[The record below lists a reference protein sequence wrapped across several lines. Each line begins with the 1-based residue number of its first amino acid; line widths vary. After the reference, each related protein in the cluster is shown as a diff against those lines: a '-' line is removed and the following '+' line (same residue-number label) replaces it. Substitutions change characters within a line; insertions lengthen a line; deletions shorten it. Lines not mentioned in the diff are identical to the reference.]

1 MSESSLMELLNISK
15 SYGQVKVLR
24 SVTLKIRR
32 GDFILIR
39 GKSGAGKT
47 TLLKIMGLMERPDSG
62 ELLISGRN
70 VSELSDEEMSRI
82 RLHDIGFVFQFFNL
96 IPSLTVLEN
105 LELPLALAGVGRDER
120 KRRALQLLDYFELR
134 GLANRFPATLSGG
147 ERQRVAIARAL
158 INNPKIVL
166 ADEPT
171 SSLDEENS
179 MLVIDLLTKVNEERG
194 LAIVMT
200 TTDLH
205 ENVPANRDYV
215 LKNGLLYERT
225 SQPRATSEKSR

>member
-105 LELPLALAGVGRDER
+105 LELPLALAGVRRDER

-225 SQPRATSEKSR
+225 SQP

>member
-225 SQPRATSEKSR
+225 SQP

>member
-70 VSELSDEEMSRI
+70 VSGLSDEEMSRI

-225 SQPRATSEKSR
+225 S

>member
-105 LELPLALAGVGRDER
+105 LELPLALAGVRRDER

-225 SQPRATSEKSR
+225 S

>member
-1 MSESSLMELLNISK
+1 
-15 SYGQVKVLR
+15 
-24 SVTLKIRR
+24 
-32 GDFILIR
+32 LIR

-70 VSELSDEEMSRI
+70 VSGLSDEEMSRI

>member
-225 SQPRATSEKSR
+225 S

>member
-1 MSESSLMELLNISK
+1 MELLNISK

-24 SVTLKIRR
+24 GVTLKIRR

-225 SQPRATSEKSR
+225 SQP

>member
-1 MSESSLMELLNISK
+1 MELLNISK

-225 SQPRATSEKSR
+225 SQP